1 MKNRQFLRLQ
11 NSHLVLEKDFTE
23 LTDIGLKDRKE
34 KNWKKRQGNYLIS

>member
-11 NSHLVLEKDFTE
+11 NSYLVLEKDFTE

-34 KNWKKRQGNYLIS
+34 KNWKKR